1 MFRINKSN
9 DDPVVEEGPIVGGS
23 QMDVEYGETPASKRP
38 KVRTSGEA
46 DSLRLVVEHPPSRA
60 KEIMNIFFTE
70 IMKMKTSEKNIDQ
83 FIDLSTKLLTAHKA
97 MILQS
102 FDEHPSENI
111 VNIVKEAS
119 KDLINGLKQISS
131 SAKRINE
138 CRKKSTF
145 VEPHQH
151 SIKLKWKTKMPA
163 GASMPIDEIEQSTFQ
178 YVPISETL
186 KSAFSQPEFKKMF
199 MQYNSVGKHVCQDGV
214 YYDFCCGSTFKSH
227 EIFKEPNVIQIQL
240 GR

>member
-9 DDPVVEEGPIVGGS
+9 DDPVVEGGPIAEES
-23 QMDVEYGETPASKRP
+23 QMDVDDEEVPASKRP
-38 KVRTSGEA
+38 KVRTSGEG
-46 DSLRLVVEHPPSRA
+46 DNLRLVVEHPPDRA

-70 IMKMKTSEKNIDQ
+70 IIKMKTSEKNSDQ
-83 FIDLSTKLLTAHKA
+83 FIDLSMKLLTAHEA
-97 MILQS
+97 IILQS
-102 FDEHPSENI
+102 LDEHSGENV
-111 VNIVKEAS
+111 VNIVKETS

-131 SAKRINE
+131 STKRINE

-145 VEPHQH
+145 VEPHGH

-199 MQYNSVGKHVCQDGV
+199 MQYNSVGKHQCQEGV
-214 YYDFCCGSTFKSH
+214 YHDFCCGRTFKSR

-240 GR
+240 GM